1 MSDAGTEDYAGNTY
15 QVTFIAGSTTA
26 RIPIATSQDNVIEG
40 DEVFFANLLI
50 PSETSALDISAGNNN
65 RSTVNILEVGD
76 IQVNFDPT
84 EYSVN
89 EGDGSVILTLVS
101 SGPASKEYTVT
112 VDTTDKTAT
121 G

>member
-1 MSDAGTEDYAGNTY
+1 MRVPILNDDIPELIEDFI
-15 QVTFIAGSTTA
+15 VTLSIPSSSGSLGVTAGSDD
-26 RIPIATSQDNVIEG
+26 IAFIT
-40 DEVFFANLLI
+40 
-50 PSETSALDISAGNNN
+50 ISDDDL
-65 RSTVNILEVGD
+65 VE
-76 IQVNFDPT
+76 VNFHPT